1 MGDDRMTERL
11 YRWTKQRLR
20 QQLAVVQGDQA
31 PSLVLKQANY
41 LNFARRKWL
50 KANIWIAGDRIVY
63 VGNEMPANLTDTEI
77 VDCENKRVV
86 PGYIE
91 HHAHPFQLYNPHSF
105 GKYASSRGTTTLIND
120 NMMFFLHL
128 EKKKALTLIEALDEL
143 PTSMYWWARYDAQT
157 ELRDEEPL
165 SNSKMKEWLEH
176 PLVVQGGE
184 LTSWPKVLNGDDST
198 LHWMQETTR
207 LRKPIEGHL
216 PGASEKTL
224 AQMALL
230 GVTCDHE
237 AMTGEEAVRRLDL
250 GYTTSLRH
258 SSIRPDL
265 PRLLK
270 EMQELGVDYF
280 ERCLMTTDGSP
291 PSFYENGVMDHL
303 IKIALESGV
312 DSIDAYAMASYNA
325 AKYYHLDHK
334 LGMIAPGRI
343 AHLNILDDV
352 SNPKPRSVI
361 AKGQWVVKEG
371 MYCCD
376 SMESFPWEKFGV
388 KPFELNWDLTE
399 DDLHF
404 SMPMGIEMTNAV
416 ILKPYQVSVEGT
428 TGVLS
433 CDHDESFFVMIDKN
447 GKWHIS
453 TMIKGFATHVSGFAS
468 SFSNTGDIILIGKNV
483 ADMVAAFRALK
494 EQGGGMAL
502 VEDGEV
508 IGRIELELM
517 GILSN
522 KTMEGVME
530 DEKNMVKLL
539 RDRGYKFEDPIYSL
553 LFFSATH
560 LPYIRVTQ
568 RGIYDVKKKTVLFPA
583 IMR

>member
-1 MGDDRMTERL
+1 MTERL

-20 QQLAVVQGDQA
+20 QQLAVVKGEKA
-31 PSLVLKQANY
+31 PSLVLRNANY

-50 KANIWIAGDRIVY
+50 TANIWISEDRIVY
-63 VGNEMPANLTDTEI
+63 VGQDMPTVLTDTEI

-105 GKYASSRGTTTLIND
+105 GKYAATRGTTTLIND
-120 NMMFFLHL
+120 NLMFFLHL
-128 EKKKALTLIEALDEL
+128 EKKKALSLIEALDEL
-143 PTSMYWWARYDAQT
+143 PTSMYWWSRYDAQT

-216 PGASEKTL
+216 PGASERTL

-237 AMTGEEAVRRLDL
+237 AMTGEEVIRRLDN

-265 PRLLK
+265 PRLFK

-291 PSFYENGVMDHL
+291 PSFYEEGVMDNL
-303 IKIALESGV
+303 IKIALESGI
-312 DSIDAYAMASYNA
+312 DTIDAYAMASYNV
-325 AKYYHLDHK
+325 AKYYNLDHK

-343 AHLNILDDV
+343 AHLNILDGIE
-352 SNPKPRSVI
+352 NPTPQSVI
-361 AKGQWVVKEG
+361 AKGQWVVRDG
-371 MYCCD
+371 RQCD
-376 SMESFPWEKFGV
+376 CMTSFPWEEYGV
-388 KPFELNWDLTE
+388 EPFKIDWDLTE
-399 DDLHF
+399 DDLYF
-404 SMPMGIEMTNAV
+404 SMPMGIEMVNSV
-416 ILKPYQVSVEGT
+416 ILKPYQIPIEST
-428 TGVLS
+428 NRVLS
-433 CDHDESFFVMIDKN
+433 TDHDESFFVMIDKF
-447 GKWHIS
+447 GKWHIA

-468 SFSNTGDIILIGKNV
+468 SFTNTGDIILIGKSVSDMIV
-483 ADMVAAFRALK
+483 AFNALK
-494 EQGGGMAL
+494 EQGGGMTL
-502 VEDGEV
+502 VEGGEV
-508 IGRIELELM
+508 IGRIELELF
-517 GILSN
+517 GILSA
-522 KTMEGVME
+522 KTMEGVMA
-530 DEKNMVKLL
+530 DEKFFVSLL
-539 RDRGYKFEDPIYSL
+539 RGRGYKYEDPIYSL
-553 LFFSATH
+553 FFFSSTH